1 MVDLHC
7 HVLPGID
14 DGPRTLDE
22 SVAVC
27 RAARS
32 DGTRTLVA
40 TPHVSWDF
48 PDVTAAAIHAEV
60 AAVNLALRAADV
72 DAEVRTGAEVALS
85 RAGELSDGELE
96 LLALGG
102 GHYVLLEFPWTSVA
116 AGPVNALRAF
126 ARRGFGIVLAH
137 PERSPML
144 QRDGTLVREL
154 VDAGVLCCLDAGSLA
169 EHADRHTR
177 EAAWMLLAAGLA
189 HAIAS
194 DCHDAVRRPP
204 ELASTLERA
213 GLTARQ
219 IDYFA
224 RDAPE
229 AIVNGEDVAPPPAV
243 ANRHHRR
250 WFRLGRW

>member
-1 MVDLHC
+1 VIDLHC

-14 DGPRTLDE
+14 DGPTTLDD
-22 SVAVC
+22 SMAVC
-27 RAARS
+27 RAARA

-40 TPHVSWDF
+40 TPHVNWDY
-48 PDVTAAAIHAEV
+48 PEVTAAAIHAEV
-60 AAVNLALRAADV
+60 AAVNMALRAADV
-72 DAEVRTGAEVALS
+72 DVQVRTGAEVALS
-85 RAGELSDGELE
+85 RVGELSDGELE

-116 AGPVNALRAF
+116 AGAINALRAF
-126 ARRGFGIVLAH
+126 ARRGFGIVVAH

-144 QRDGTLVREL
+144 QRNVELVREL
-154 VDAGVLCCLDAGSLA
+154 VDAGALCCLDAGSLT
-169 EHADRHTR
+169 EHADRRTR

-194 DCHDAVRRPP
+194 DCHDAERRPP
-204 ELASTLERA
+204 ELASMLAQA
-213 GLTARQ
+213 GLNGRQ

-229 AIVNGEDVAPPPAV
+229 AILNGEDVAPPPAV
-243 ANRHHRR
+243 ANRSHRR
-250 WFRLGRW
+250 RFRLGRS

>member
-1 MVDLHC
+1 M
-7 HVLPGID
+7 
-14 DGPRTLDE
+14 T
-22 SVAVC
+22 VC
-27 RAARS
+27 RAARA

-40 TPHVSWDF
+40 TPHVSWDY
-48 PDVTAAAIHAEV
+48 PEVTAAAIHAE
-60 AAVNLALRAADV
+60 ATAVNLALRAADV
-72 DAEVRTGAEVALS
+72 DVQVRTGAEVALS

-116 AGPVNALRAF
+116 AGAVNALRAF

-144 QRDGTLVREL
+144 QRNVELVREL
-154 VDAGVLCCLDAGSLA
+154 VDAGALCCLDVGSLTDD
-169 EHADRHTR
+169 ADRQTR
-177 EAAWMLLAAGLA
+177 EAAWTLLAAGLA

-194 DCHDAVRRPP
+194 DCHDAQRRPP
-204 ELASTLERA
+204 ELASTLARA
-213 GLTARQ
+213 GLTDRE

-229 AIVNGEDVAPPPAV
+229 AILNGEDVAPPPPV
-243 ANRHHRR
+243 ENRSHRR
-250 WFRLGRW
+250 WFRLGRS

>member
-1 MVDLHC
+1 MAL
-7 HVLPGID
+7 
-14 DGPRTLDE
+14 
-22 SVAVC
+22 C
-27 RAARS
+27 RAAAE

-40 TPHVSWDF
+40 TPHVSWDY
-48 PDVTAAAIHAEV
+48 PEVSAAAIHAEV
-60 AAVNLALRAADV
+60 TAVNVALRSADV
-72 DAEVRTGAEVALS
+72 DVQIRTGAEVALS

-116 AGPVNALRAF
+116 AGAVNALRTF
-126 ARRGFGIVLAH
+126 ARRGFGIVIAH

-144 QRDGTLVREL
+144 QRNVELVREL
-154 VDAGVLCCLDAGSLA
+154 VDAGALCCLDAGSLS
-169 EHADRHTR
+169 EDADRPSR

-204 ELASTLERA
+204 ELASALERA
-213 GLTARQ
+213 GLNTRQ

-229 AIVNGEDVAPPPAV
+229 AILNGEDVAPAPTV
-243 ANRHHRR
+243 ENRYRRR
-250 WFRLGRW
+250 WLRPGRKAGR